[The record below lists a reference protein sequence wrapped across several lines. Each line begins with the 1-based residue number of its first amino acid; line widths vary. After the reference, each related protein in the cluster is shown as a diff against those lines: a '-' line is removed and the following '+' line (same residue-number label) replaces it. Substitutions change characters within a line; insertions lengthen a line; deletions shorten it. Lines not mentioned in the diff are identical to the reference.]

1 MSQPPELP
9 ILYSFRRCPYAMR
22 ARMALDYSEIQYQHR
37 EILLKDKPAA
47 MLEASAKGT
56 VPVVVLASGEVLD
69 ESRDVMMWALRQ
81 CDRQQWYVALST
93 EQQHEIDRWIDRN
106 DNHFKPWLDKYK
118 YSVGY
123 PEHPAEYYRQQ
134 AEGFLAE
141 LNQTLE
147 SQPFLL
153 GERESLADNALFPFV
168 RQFAYVDKVWFDASQ
183 YTNLQQW
190 LEGFLGGERFARV
203 MEKHVLWRSGEMAR

>member
-1 MSQPPELP
+1 MSQITNSLSQPP

-22 ARMALDYSEIQYQHR
+22 ARMAIDYSDVEYQHR

-56 VPVVVLASGEVLD
+56 VPVVVLGSGEVID
-69 ESRDVMMWALRQ
+69 ESRDVMMWALQQ
-81 CDRQQWYVALST
+81 CDQQQWYFGLSP
-93 EQQHEIDRWIDRN
+93 EQQSDIEQWIDRN

-123 PEHPAEYYRQQ
+123 PEHPVEYYRQQ
-134 AEGFLAE
+134 AECFLA
-141 LNQTLE
+141 LLDQALD
-147 SQPFLL
+147 SQAFIL
-153 GERESLADNALFPFV
+153 GDKETLADNALFPFI
-168 RQFAYVDKVWFDASQ
+168 RQFAYVDKAWFDNSE

-190 LEGFLGGERFARV
+190 LEHFLNSDRFIRI
-203 MEKHVLWRSGEMAR
+203 MEKYSLWQP

>member
-1 MSQPPELP
+1 MSQITDSLSQPP

-22 ARMALDYSEIQYQHR
+22 ARMAIDYSDIEYQHR

-56 VPVVVLASGEVLD
+56 VPVVVLASGEVID
-69 ESRDVMMWALRQ
+69 ESRDVMMWALQQRDQ
-81 CDRQQWYVALST
+81 QQWYFGLSS
-93 EQQHEIDRWIDRN
+93 EQQSDIGQWIDSN

-123 PEHPAEYYRQQ
+123 PEHSAEYYRQQ

-141 LNQTLE
+141 LNQTLN
-147 SQPFLL
+147 SQAFIL
-153 GERESLADNALFPFV
+153 GDKETLADNALFPFV
-168 RQFAYVDKVWFDASQ
+168 RQFAYVDKAWFDSSE
-183 YTNLQQW
+183 YTNLQLW
-190 LEGFLGGERFARV
+190 LEHFLNSDRFVRI
-203 MEKHVLWRSGEMAR
+203 MEKYPLWQP